1 MALPSSPT
9 YKTSSKQD
17 NVQNNIEQISSTN
30 YQATLKG
37 KKLPPPAFNV
47 VEILDIQIHS
57 VDFSKL

>member
-37 KKLPPPAFNV
+37 KKLPPP
-47 VEILDIQIHS
+47 LHS
-57 VDFSKL
+57 T